1 MILLF
6 LFAKKNDNTDL
17 NEILDDMCQLDI
29 LVLATCFPIQ
39 LITFYYVIYIV
50 EYCNVMLN

>member
-39 LITFYYVIYIV
+39 LITFYYVIYIL
-50 EYCNVMLN
+50 CSWIL